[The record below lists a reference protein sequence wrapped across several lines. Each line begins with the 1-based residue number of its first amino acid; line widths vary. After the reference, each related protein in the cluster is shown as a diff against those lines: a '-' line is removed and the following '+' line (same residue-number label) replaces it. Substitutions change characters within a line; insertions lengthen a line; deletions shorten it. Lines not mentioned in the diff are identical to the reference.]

1 MFELDLAAPSAV
13 HSLAKI
19 PCLIQF
25 LFLDFDSLQSQRDKL
40 EVLRLALKLKYKFR
54 SIMVVDKVQVH
65 LNQVQVH
72 LGHLL
77 VSKEVA
83 QVLEGE
89 LKFQLTQLLRLELQV
104 SVTSVVD
111 LGQSYIYPSTKKNL

>member
-1 MFELDLAAPSAV
+1 
-13 HSLAKI
+13 
-19 PCLIQF
+19 
-25 LFLDFDSLQSQRDKL
+25 
-40 EVLRLALKLKYKFR
+40 
-54 SIMVVDKVQVH
+54 MVVDKVQVH

-89 LKFQLTQLLRLELQV
+89 LKFQLTPLLEPQV
-104 SVTSVVD
+104 SVILVFE
-111 LGQSYIYPSTKKNL
+111 LEGAGL

>member
-1 MFELDLAAPSAV
+1 M
-13 HSLAKI
+13 
-19 PCLIQF
+19 
-25 LFLDFDSLQSQRDKL
+25 
-40 EVLRLALKLKYKFR
+40 
-54 SIMVVDKVQVH
+54 MVDKVQVH

-89 LKFQLTQLLRLELQV
+89 LKFQLTQLQELQV
-104 SVTSVVD
+104 SVTSIVE
-111 LGQSYIYPSTKKNL
+111 LGQSYISQVVKKNL

>member
-1 MFELDLAAPSAV
+1 
-13 HSLAKI
+13 
-19 PCLIQF
+19 
-25 LFLDFDSLQSQRDKL
+25 
-40 EVLRLALKLKYKFR
+40 
-54 SIMVVDKVQVH
+54 MVVDKVQVH

-89 LKFQLTQLLRLELQV
+89 LKFQLTQLQELQV
-104 SVTSVVD
+104 SVTLVVELD
-111 LGQSYIYPSTKKNL
+111 TPPKSEIICIQNVVCRIIFF

>member
-1 MFELDLAAPSAV
+1 M
-13 HSLAKI
+13 
-19 PCLIQF
+19 
-25 LFLDFDSLQSQRDKL
+25 
-40 EVLRLALKLKYKFR
+40 
-54 SIMVVDKVQVH
+54 MVDKVQVHLNQVQVH

-89 LKFQLTQLLRLELQV
+89 LKFQLTQLLELQV
-104 SVTSVVD
+104 SVTLVFELEGAD
-111 LGQSYIYPSTKKNL
+111 L

>member
-1 MFELDLAAPSAV
+1 
-13 HSLAKI
+13 
-19 PCLIQF
+19 
-25 LFLDFDSLQSQRDKL
+25 
-40 EVLRLALKLKYKFR
+40 
-54 SIMVVDKVQVH
+54 MVVDKVQVH

-89 LKFQLTQLLRLELQV
+89 LKFQLTQLLELKFQLTQLLELQV
-104 SVTSVVD
+104 SVTLVME
-111 LGQSYIYPSTKKNL
+111 LEGAEL

>member
-1 MFELDLAAPSAV
+1 
-13 HSLAKI
+13 
-19 PCLIQF
+19 
-25 LFLDFDSLQSQRDKL
+25 
-40 EVLRLALKLKYKFR
+40 
-54 SIMVVDKVQVH
+54 MVVDKVQVH

-89 LKFQLTQLLRLELQV
+89 LKFQLTQLLELQV
-104 SVTSVVD
+104 SVTSVVE
-111 LGQSYIYPSTKKNL
+111 LGQSYRISLNKVRGH

>member
-1 MFELDLAAPSAV
+1 
-13 HSLAKI
+13 
-19 PCLIQF
+19 
-25 LFLDFDSLQSQRDKL
+25 
-40 EVLRLALKLKYKFR
+40 
-54 SIMVVDKVQVH
+54 MVVDKVQVH

-104 SVTSVVD
+104 SVTSVVE
-111 LGQSYIYPSTKKNL
+111 LGQSYISQYKKNL

>member
-1 MFELDLAAPSAV
+1 
-13 HSLAKI
+13 
-19 PCLIQF
+19 
-25 LFLDFDSLQSQRDKL
+25 
-40 EVLRLALKLKYKFR
+40 
-54 SIMVVDKVQVH
+54 MVVDKVQVH
-65 LNQVQVH
+65 LNQVQGQPNQVQVH

-104 SVTSVVD
+104 SVTLVFELEGAD
-111 LGQSYIYPSTKKNL
+111 L

>member
-1 MFELDLAAPSAV
+1 
-13 HSLAKI
+13 
-19 PCLIQF
+19 
-25 LFLDFDSLQSQRDKL
+25 
-40 EVLRLALKLKYKFR
+40 
-54 SIMVVDKVQVH
+54 MVADKVQVH

-89 LKFQLTQLLRLELQV
+89 LKFQLTQLLELQV
-104 SVTSVVD
+104 SVTSIVE
-111 LGQSYIYPSTKKNL
+111 LGQSYISQVVKKSFKVSKFQ

>member
-1 MFELDLAAPSAV
+1 M
-13 HSLAKI
+13 
-19 PCLIQF
+19 
-25 LFLDFDSLQSQRDKL
+25 
-40 EVLRLALKLKYKFR
+40 
-54 SIMVVDKVQVH
+54 MVDKVQVH

-89 LKFQLTQLLRLELQV
+89 LKFQ
-104 SVTSVVD
+104 
-111 LGQSYIYPSTKKNL
+111 

>member
-1 MFELDLAAPSAV
+1 
-13 HSLAKI
+13 
-19 PCLIQF
+19 
-25 LFLDFDSLQSQRDKL
+25 
-40 EVLRLALKLKYKFR
+40 
-54 SIMVVDKVQVH
+54 MVVDKIQVH

-104 SVTSVVD
+104 SVTSVVE
-111 LGQSYIYPSTKKNL
+111 LGQIYLYILSTKNNL

>member
-1 MFELDLAAPSAV
+1 M
-13 HSLAKI
+13 
-19 PCLIQF
+19 
-25 LFLDFDSLQSQRDKL
+25 
-40 EVLRLALKLKYKFR
+40 
-54 SIMVVDKVQVH
+54 MVDKVQVH

-104 SVTSVVD
+104 SVTLVFELEGAD
-111 LGQSYIYPSTKKNL
+111 IYLDV

>member
-1 MFELDLAAPSAV
+1 
-13 HSLAKI
+13 
-19 PCLIQF
+19 
-25 LFLDFDSLQSQRDKL
+25 
-40 EVLRLALKLKYKFR
+40 
-54 SIMVVDKVQVH
+54 MVVDKVQVH

-104 SVTSVVD
+104 SVTSVVE
-111 LGQSYIYPSTKKNL
+111 LGQIYIS

>member
-1 MFELDLAAPSAV
+1 
-13 HSLAKI
+13 
-19 PCLIQF
+19 
-25 LFLDFDSLQSQRDKL
+25 
-40 EVLRLALKLKYKFR
+40 
-54 SIMVVDKVQVH
+54 MVVDKVQVH

-89 LKFQLTQLLRLELQV
+89 LKFQLTQLLELQV
-104 SVTSVVD
+104 SVT
-111 LGQSYIYPSTKKNL
+111 